1 MATHIPNRIMAS
13 HLDRLPKLNQ
23 LSLLPDTMAAVAM
36 YNQEGGNISDGAQF
50 GYDPLDGDANKTS
63 IRNQAFNGR
72 YPSFEHIF
80 HQLVNSNSTPFKEAL
95 KFYLDVTFR
104 LSKSTVL

>member
-1 MATHIPNRIMAS
+1 MATHIPNGIMAS
-13 HLDRLPKLNQ
+13 HLYRLPKLNQ
-23 LSLLPDTMAAVAM
+23 LSLLDTMAAVAM
-36 YNQEGGNISDGAQF
+36 YNQEGGNISDRAQF

>member
-13 HLDRLPKLNQ
+13 HLDRLPKLNP

-50 GYDPLDGDANKTS
+50 GYDPLDGDANKIS

-72 YPSFEHIF
+72 YSSFEHIF

-104 LSKSTVL
+104 LSKSTV